1 MGVLNKYIQLIK
13 GILLSFRILIIFL
26 CSYLSK
32 GNLIEFLL
40 AYIPSW
46 REKYAYDIIMLQF
59 VCFSFSPF
67 PCFQPF
73 KLS

>member
-1 MGVLNKYIQLIK
+1 MGVLSKYIQLIK

-32 GNLIEFLL
+32 ENLIEFLL

-46 REKYAYDIIMLQF
+46 REKYAYEITML
-59 VCFSFSPF
+59 
-67 PCFQPF
+67 
-73 KLS
+73 